1 MRDSLA
7 IFLLY
12 FGSLI
17 TALGVGALAVWQT
30 TDFML
35 MGVCVSMSSVV
46 WDFLAESVEKK
57 RKTSRFYR

>member
-17 TALGVGALAVWQT
+17 TVIGVGAMAVLET

-46 WDFLAESVEKK
+46 WDFVAESAEKR